1 VAYAYKKSLN
11 DKLMSMK
18 IIELEPHFW
27 ELYQESEQ
35 LYLAIAIDVS
45 SVVSCWDLAL
55 TQIEIETYR
64 NFGRNSIDQ
73 LAKKLVKEVFRGN
86 FSNLENRPPPSAAE
100 KQAMQVTFKSWRDSQ
115 K

>member
-1 VAYAYKKSLN
+1 
-11 DKLMSMK
+11 MK

-45 SVVSCWDLAL
+45 SVVSCWDLVL
-55 TQIEIETYR
+55 TQMEIEAYQ

-86 FSNLENRPPPSAAE
+86 FSNLENRPASAAE
-100 KQAMQVTFKSWRDSQ
+100 KQTMQVTFKSWRDSQ

>member
-1 VAYAYKKSLN
+1 MAYAYKKSLN

-55 TQIEIETYR
+55 TQIEIEDYQ

-86 FSNLENRPPPSAAE
+86 FSNLENRPASAAE